1 MWMENKDEQFRL
13 SLTKTV
19 MVMTK
24 EDEKANEYE
33 RC

>member
-1 MWMENKDEQFRL
+1 MENKDEQFGL

-19 MVMTK
+19 MIMTK